1 MAYRLIEIANYFN
14 QDSATECIAIKRLKE
29 EATIDINIDRV
40 YSHRELKT
48 TFQQDLGMYMVK
60 QYHKRGNKIRREIES
75 KLEVSNIRYFGD
87 KAVLYWEQPISRLI
101 NELIWLIDA
110 ISKEERYLKE
120 KFPYTAE
127 LIDHWVREN
136 VKGVKKTVAVIKCYY
151 GMNHY
156 REQEKDIN

>member
-1 MAYRLIEIANYFN
+1 MIEIANYFN
-14 QDSATECIAIKRLKE
+14 QDSATECMAIKRLKE

-48 TFQQDLGMYMVK
+48 TFQKDPGMYMVK
-60 QYHKRGNKIRREIES
+60 QCHKRGNKIRREIES

-87 KAVLYWEQPISRLI
+87 KAVLYWGQPISRLI

-127 LIDHWVREN
+127 LIDHRVREN
-136 VKGVKKTVAVIKCYY
+136 VKGMKKIVAVIKCYY

>member
-14 QDSATECIAIKRLKE
+14 QDSATECMAIKRLKE

-48 TFQQDLGMYMVK
+48 TFQQDPGMYMVK

-87 KAVLYWEQPISRLI
+87 KAVLYWGQPISRLI

-127 LIDHWVREN
+127 LIDHRVREN
-136 VKGVKKTVAVIKCYY
+136 VKGIKKIVAVIKCYY
-151 GMNHY
+151 SMNYY
-156 REQEKDIN
+156 RE